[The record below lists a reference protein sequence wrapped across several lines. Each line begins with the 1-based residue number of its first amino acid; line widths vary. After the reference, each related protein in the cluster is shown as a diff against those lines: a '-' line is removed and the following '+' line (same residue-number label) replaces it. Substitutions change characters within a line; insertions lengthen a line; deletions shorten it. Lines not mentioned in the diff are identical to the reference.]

1 MPFDGDMTAGCG
13 FIKLET
19 EEKAKF
25 AAALLNGHALDK
37 KHTFAAAQFNDFEK
51 IMQISDEF
59 DMPNSAS
66 LIDLKSYILDT
77 KQEQYLF

>member
-1 MPFDGDMTAGCG
+1 MKTLLVKILDKKGVKISENDIEMPFDGDMTAGCG

-37 KHTFAAAQFNDFEK
+37 KHTFAAA
-51 IMQISDEF
+51 
-59 DMPNSAS
+59 
-66 LIDLKSYILDT
+66 
-77 KQEQYLF
+77 